1 MRNTTD
7 GLEPMAVQDALRHVR
22 ELEAQ
27 MASSTQ

>member
-22 ELEAQ
+22 ELEARLG
-27 MASSTQ
+27 ASSS